1 MNKKIDLTQSHDVLG
16 EYSKLDF
23 SKIKEKYTD
32 PGTKYCFSVLDEEIV
47 TGYLIKLAC
56 FRHLRDLQRQNTA
69 DFEYVY
75 DINEAEK
82 LLKFAS
88 ICPNVDTGEPTQLME
103 WQKFIFCMLFGWRNA
118 VARDLVV
125 RSFLSHVVKV
135 KRI

>member
-23 SKIKEKYTD
+23 SKIRENYTD
-32 PGTKYCFSVLDEEIV
+32 PGTKYCFSVLDGEIV

-75 DINEAEK
+75 DIREAEK

-88 ICPNVDTGEPTQLME
+88 ICPNVDKIG
-103 WQKFIFCMLFGWRNA
+103 RA
-118 VARDLVV
+118 
-125 RSFLSHVVKV
+125 HV
-135 KRI
+135 